1 MDKISVV
8 NFFLSYPKT
17 SLENNDL
24 KEEIKKLQYQLQQEY
39 KSGIPKHVETSS
51 VEERLERIDGIQEHI
66 GDIYSKMYATV
77 QSFSLKIIPT
87 IFTVKLLAN
96 FL

>member
-8 NFFLSYPKT
+8 NFFPSYPKT

-51 VEERLERIDGIQEHI
+51 VEERLERINQIQEHTV
-66 GDIYSKMYATV
+66 DIYSKMYETV
-77 QSFSLKIIPT
+77 
-87 IFTVKLLAN
+87 
-96 FL
+96 

>member
-51 VEERLERIDGIQEHI
+51 VEERLERIHGFYIDIQN
-66 GDIYSKMYATV
+66 
-77 QSFSLKIIPT
+77 
-87 IFTVKLLAN
+87 KLYHGHR
-96 FL
+96 

>member
-1 MDKISVV
+1 MDKISIV

-24 KEEIKKLQYQLQQEY
+24 KEEIEKLQQQLQEAYNSDIHEY
-39 KSGIPKHVETSS
+39 VETSS

-66 GDIYSKMYATV
+66 VDIYSKMYAT
-77 QSFSLKIIPT
+77 L
-87 IFTVKLLAN
+87 
-96 FL
+96 

>member
-1 MDKISVV
+1 MDKISIV
-8 NFFLSYPKT
+8 NFFLSYHII

-66 GDIYSKMYATV
+66 VDIYSKMYATV
-77 QSFSLKIIPT
+77 
-87 IFTVKLLAN
+87 
-96 FL
+96 

>member
-24 KEEIKKLQYQLQQEY
+24 KEEIEKLQQQLQEAYNSDIHEY
-39 KSGIPKHVETSS
+39 VETSS
-51 VEERLERIDGIQEHI
+51 VEERLERIDGIQEYTV
-66 GDIYSKMYATV
+66 DIYSKMYV
-77 QSFSLKIIPT
+77 SI
-87 IFTVKLLAN
+87 
-96 FL
+96 

>member
-1 MDKISVV
+1 MDKIFVV

-24 KEEIKKLQYQLQQEY
+24 KEEIKKPQYQLQQEY

-66 GDIYSKMYATV
+66 VDIYSKMYATV
-77 QSFSLKIIPT
+77 
-87 IFTVKLLAN
+87 
-96 FL
+96 

>member
-24 KEEIKKLQYQLQQEY
+24 KEEIEKLQQQLQEAYNSDIHEY
-39 KSGIPKHVETSS
+39 VETSS

-66 GDIYSKMYATV
+66 VDIYSKMYAT
-77 QSFSLKIIPT
+77 L
-87 IFTVKLLAN
+87 
-96 FL
+96 

>member
-1 MDKISVV
+1 MV
-8 NFFLSYPKT
+8 NFFLSYPKI

-24 KEEIKKLQYQLQQEY
+24 KEEIKKLKQQLQEEH

-66 GDIYSKMYATV
+66 VDIYSKMYAT
-77 QSFSLKIIPT
+77 L
-87 IFTVKLLAN
+87 
-96 FL
+96 

>member
-77 QSFSLKIIPT
+77 
-87 IFTVKLLAN
+87 
-96 FL
+96 

>member
-8 NFFLSYPKT
+8 NFFLSYPDK
-17 SLENNDL
+17 SLENNNM

-66 GDIYSKMYATV
+66 VDIYSNMYETV
-77 QSFSLKIIPT
+77 
-87 IFTVKLLAN
+87 
-96 FL
+96 